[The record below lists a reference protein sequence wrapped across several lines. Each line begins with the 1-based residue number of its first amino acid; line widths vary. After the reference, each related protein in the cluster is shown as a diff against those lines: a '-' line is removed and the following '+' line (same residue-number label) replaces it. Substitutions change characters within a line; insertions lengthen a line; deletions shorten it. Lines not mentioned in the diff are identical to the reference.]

1 MHDGSGNFRWNY
13 YFMFQVILFA
23 LLGSLPHDSL
33 RMETIKGKLFVVHQV
48 DEKETLF
55 SISRR
60 YGTTI
65 PGILEQNPTAD
76 GGLEV
81 GQILKIPYTPGAKG
95 QPAVQTADGL
105 IHKVG
110 AKETLFSIARLY
122 GVSVDEV
129 KEWNNLKDNSL
140 SMGQSLLIKKKSS
153 EEVVEV
159 KSPQPSAAKTHVVAP
174 KETLFSISRLYGMTV
189 QRLKELNGIQDNDLK
204 VGQVLTVVVTVS
216 PVAIGSTTQDN
227 GTIKISEGS
236 GGSSEVKE
244 IGMAELIE
252 GSEGNRK
259 YLAQH
264 RTVSPGTILKIRNLA
279 TNQEVFVRIT
289 GTIPSSDPKTIICI
303 SKSAF
308 NRLGATEAR
317 FKTEI
322 TYYK

>member
-1 MHDGSGNFRWNY
+1 
-13 YFMFQVILFA
+13 MFQILVFS
-23 LLGSLPHDSL
+23 LLSSLPHDSL

-65 PGILEQNPTAD
+65 LNILDQNPTAD

-81 GQILKIPYTPGAKG
+81 GQILKIPYTPGAKS
-95 QPAVQTADGL
+95 QPAVQTAEGL

-129 KEWNNLKDNSL
+129 KEWSKLKDNSL
-140 SMGQSLLIKKKSS
+140 SMGQSLLIRKKSAT
-153 EEVVEV
+153 EVVEV
-159 KSPQPSAAKTHVVAP
+159 KSIQPSAAKTHVVAP
-174 KETLFSISRLYGMTV
+174 KETLFSISRQYSMTV
-189 QRLKELNGIQDNDLK
+189 QQIKELNGIQDNDLK
-204 VGQVLTVVVTVS
+204 VGQVLTVVVNVS
-216 PVAIGSTTQDN
+216 PDAIASTVQGD
-227 GTIKISEGS
+227 GTIKISES
-236 GGSSEVKE
+236 VGGTNEVKE

-264 RTVSPGTILKIRNLA
+264 RTASPGTILKIRNLS
-279 TNQEVFVRIT
+279 TNQEVFVRVT
-289 GTIPSSDPKTIICI
+289 GPIPSSDPSDPMTIICV
-303 SKSAF
+303 SKSAYD
-308 NRLGATEAR
+308 RIGATEAR